1 MSDSTLSDIDFRIKM
16 ACVWTTLKIF
26 QIVANLTGLIQVDGD
41 ELLTGDLTGMIL
53 M

>member
-16 ACVWTTLKIF
+16 TWIWTTLKVLK
-26 QIVANLTGLIQVDGD
+26 IVANLTGLIQVDGD

>member
-1 MSDSTLSDIDFRIKM
+1 MSDSTLSDIDFRVKL
-16 ACVWTTLKIF
+16 AWSWTTLKNF
-26 QIVANLTGLIQVDGD
+26 KIVANLTSLIQVDGD

>member
-1 MSDSTLSDIDFRIKM
+1 MLSSFCRAWVKIK
-16 ACVWTTLKIF
+16 KIK
-26 QIVANLTGLIQVDGD
+26 IVANLTGIIQVDGD

>member
-1 MSDSTLSDIDFRIKM
+1 MSDSTLSDIDFRIEM
-16 ACVWTTLKIF
+16 AWVWTTLKNSK
-26 QIVANLTGLIQVDGD
+26 IVANLTGLIQVDGD

>member
-1 MSDSTLSDIDFRIKM
+1 MLSSFCRARVKN
-16 ACVWTTLKIF
+16 LK
-26 QIVANLTGLIQVDGD
+26 IVANLTWIIQVDGD